1 MLEKKKVAPH
11 ERISLSSIVRYE
23 DGEIVMPL
31 RDVCKKEVVLLGG
44 IKADVTISYVM
55 SSRSNGYRAYRKA
68 RAYVG
73 VKNESLAENLVNR
86 RNRPV
91 VEYKKIVQQVL
102 WSLGMETTFSWN
114 QRAGCSC
121 PCVWQGLHLRL
132 NLQNQQLQL
141 RPKNRLPRPNATKP
155 KQKPKRRPQMIQ
167 HTKLKDALEDQAF
180 LNWINKQYP
189 SR

>member
-55 SSRSNGYRAYRKA
+55 SSKSNGYRAYRKA

-91 VEYKKIVQQVL
+91 VQYKKIVQQVL
-102 WSLGMETTFSWN
+102 WALNMETKFAWS
-114 QRAGCSC
+114 QYAGCSC
-121 PCVWQGLHLRL
+121 PCSPGFILDGYAYGEMWIEIDYANNLL
-132 NLQNQQLQL
+132 NDGNEEDLTWYANQFGI
-141 RPKNRLPRPNATKP
+141 KT
-155 KQKPKRRPQMIQ
+155 
-167 HTKLKDALEDQAF
+167 
-180 LNWINKQYP
+180 P
-189 SR
+189 SFEEAISRDEVLV